1 MVSDPQLRAQAQQI
15 RERASAVRL
24 DVQRHS
30 APPKWNMVSET
41 IGKPLADLRDKISQE
56 LLKRDKSQAAL
67 VPLDREPV
75 PPEYQEQVK
84 QYYEK
89 LGSGK

>member
-1 MVSDPQLRAQAQQI
+1 V
-15 RERASAVRL
+15 
-24 DVQRHS
+24 
-30 APPKWNMVSET
+30 VSET
-41 IGKPLADLRDKISQE
+41 IGKPLAELRNKVAQE
-56 LLKRDKSQAAL
+56 LARRDKSQTAL

-75 PPEYQEQVK
+75 PPEFQEQVK